1 MKRAFPALVIMI
13 LAISCVISAEKINL
27 LESEVSLLNTKIEVM
42 DNTLD
47 TKADKEEIEPILE
60 LIETTNLRIDE
71 TETQVKAWDDWVEG
85 VFRDVN
91 RSYQK
96 RTVP

>member
-60 LIETTNLRIDE
+60 LIETTNMRIDE
-71 TETQVKAWDDWVEG
+71 TENKVTGWDDWVEG